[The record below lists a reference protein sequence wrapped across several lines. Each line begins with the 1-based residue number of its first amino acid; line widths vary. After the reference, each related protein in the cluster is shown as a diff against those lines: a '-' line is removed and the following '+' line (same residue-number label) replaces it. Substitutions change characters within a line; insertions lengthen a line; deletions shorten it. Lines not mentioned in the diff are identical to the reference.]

1 MSLKIFGFSQSRAFR
16 TLWMAEEIKAVKDF
30 DYAHEVDVFEDSQA
44 SDFLLE
50 MNPMGQVPVIDD
62 DGFILCESMAINLYL
77 SKKHEVLA
85 PNSLTEEAKAT
96 QWSFWVMTAVESLA
110 LDHLK
115 YSIGMMGYEKNLD
128 KANEVAQELQRPLGA
143 IERALS
149 SSPFLLGAEFTVADL
164 NTSSVFMWLSNET
177 VYNDYPKLKGW
188 LERCFSRPAFLS
200 ARQA

>member
-16 TLWMAEEIKAVKDF
+16 ALWMAEEIKAVKDF
-30 DYAHEVDVFEDSQA
+30 DYAHEIEVFEGNQA
-44 SDFLLE
+44 SEFLLE

-77 SKKHEVLA
+77 SKKHDVLA
-85 PNSLTEEAKAT
+85 PKALTQEAKAT
-96 QWSFWVMTAVESLA
+96 QWSFWVMTAVETLA

-115 YSIGMMGYEKNLD
+115 YSIGMMGVEKNLE
-128 KANEVAQELQRPLGA
+128 KANAIAQELRRPLDA

-149 SSPFLLGAEFTVADL
+149 SSPFLLGDEFTVADL
-164 NTSSVFMWLSNET
+164 NTSSVFMWLSDET
-177 VYNDYPKLKGW
+177 VFSSYPKLKGW

-200 ARQA
+200 ARQV

>member
-85 PNSLTEEAKAT
+85 PNSLTDEAKAT

-143 IERALS
+143 IESALS

-164 NTSSVFMWLSNET
+164 NTSSVFMWLSDET
-177 VYNDYPKLKGW
+177 VYNDYPNLKGW
-188 LERCFSRPAFLS
+188 LERSFSRPAFLS

>member
-16 TLWMAEEIKAVKDF
+16 PLWMAEEIKAVKDF

-77 SKKHEVLA
+77 SKKHDVLA
-85 PNSLTEEAKAT
+85 PKSPTEEAKAT

-115 YSIGMMGYEKNLD
+115 YSIGMMGVEKNLE
-128 KANEVAQELQRPLGA
+128 KAKEIAQELQRPLGA
-143 IERALS
+143 IENALS
-149 SSPFLLGAEFTVADL
+149 SSPFLIGDDFTVADL
-164 NTSSVFMWLSNET
+164 NTSSVFMWLSDDT
-177 VYNDYPKLKGW
+177 VFSSYPKLKGW

-200 ARQA
+200 ARQV

>member
-16 TLWMAEEIKAVKDF
+16 PLWLAEEIKVVKDF

-50 MNPMGQVPVIDD
+50 MNPMGQVPVIND

-77 SKKHEVLA
+77 SKKHDVLA
-85 PNSLTEEAKAT
+85 PKSPTEEAKAI
-96 QWSFWVMTAVESLA
+96 QWSFWVMTAVETLA

-115 YSIGMMGYEKNLD
+115 YTIGMMGFEKDLD
-128 KANEVAQELQRPLGA
+128 KANEIAQELQRPLGA
-143 IERALS
+143 IESALA
-149 SSPFLLGAEFTVADL
+149 SSPFLLGDEFTVADL
-164 NTSSVFMWLSNET
+164 NTASVFMWLSDDT
-177 VYNDYPKLKGW
+177 VYSNYPKLKGW
-188 LERCFSRPAFLS
+188 LERCFSRPAFMS